1 MLRYR
6 DISKKY
12 YEQLGMPMLK
22 EQFPELSG
30 RYAVGLVGRGSECF
44 GYDDSTSLDHDIEPG
59 FCIWLLDE
67 DYADCGEVLQESYDR
82 LPKSFMGISLQ
93 RNSISNDKRKGVFSI
108 SEFYTELIGYADV
121 PDDPIIWMSIPQYA
135 FAEATNGIIFY
146 DGPGECSRIRT
157 GLLRYYPDD
166 VLYAKLS
173 KCLISMAQSG
183 QYNFERCLRHG
194 EMGAAVLALD
204 SFVRESIRAAFL
216 LNRRYCP
223 YYKWSLRALSE
234 IEGMNLLVQSLNYL
248 LIGTNEDRGLV
259 QKMRAIERVCAYFI
273 DQLRHRGLSDSRSD
287 YLEQH
292 AYEVKKLIQDQRIKS
307 YHIFE

>member
-1 MLRYR
+1 
-6 DISKKY
+6 
-12 YEQLGMPMLK
+12 
-22 EQFPELSG
+22 
-30 RYAVGLVGRGSECF
+30 
-44 GYDDSTSLDHDIEPG
+44 
-59 FCIWLLDE
+59 
-67 DYADCGEVLQESYDR
+67 
-82 LPKSFMGISLQ
+82 
-93 RNSISNDKRKGVFSI
+93 
-108 SEFYTELIGYADV
+108 
-121 PDDPIIWMSIPQYA
+121 
-135 FAEATNGIIFY
+135 
-146 DGPGECSRIRT
+146 
-157 GLLRYYPDD
+157 
-166 VLYAKLS
+166 
-173 KCLISMAQSG
+173 MAQSG

-292 AYEVKKLIQDQRIKS
+292 AYEVKKMIQDHRIKS